1 MSTNLIYIA
10 GGNVSVLE
18 SQVLEL
24 LKYHYNNGLCVS
36 LLMGYSNAHEKEA
49 IQKKLAN
56 YPFLNVIWFKSYP
69 VYALFESISANN
81 IFKAIKQVNNWEN
94 AILHV
99 RSEHLGYLV
108 KKIIIDKNLS
118 NKIIIDIRGIA
129 FEEIDFKI
137 SRNKGLRKLLLK
149 QQYRYYHSF
158 YKKLFDDRACSQIA
172 ITSVSKAIND
182 YIRKNYPNCKYRLC
196 IHPNIAGKLMSFS
209 ESSRKEIREKFNI
222 KENELLAIC
231 LSGGDSLWQQD
242 KKNIDTLIEKGI
254 RVISLS
260 KKSFDNDKCIN
271 LFVPFQEVPK
281 YLSAA
286 DIGIL
291 WRDKTFINYSASPSK
306 LSEFA
311 SCGLFIINNGSVNI
325 AEEYIERSGAG
336 LIIEDM
342 SSLNNSQIDKI
353 KNQNRTRN
361 SESGL
366 KMFGVDA
373 IGNSYIRL
381 YETI

>member
-24 LKYHYNNGLCVS
+24 LKYHYNNGLCVA

-49 IQKKLAN
+49 IEKKLAN
-56 YPFLNVIWFKSYP
+56 YPFLKVIWFKSYP
-69 VYALFESISANN
+69 VYALFESICAKS
-81 IFKAIKQVNNWEN
+81 IFNAIKQVDNWEN
-94 AILHV
+94 AVLHI

-108 KKIIIDKNLS
+108 KKIIINNNLN

-129 FEEIDFKI
+129 YEEIGFKI
-137 SRNKGLRKLLLK
+137 SKSKGLRKLLLK
-149 QQYRYYHSF
+149 EQYNYYHSF
-158 YKKLFDDRACSQIA
+158 YKKLFDDKKCSQIA
-172 ITSVSKAIND
+172 ITSVSKPIND
-182 YIRKNYPNCKYRLC
+182 YIKENYPNCNYSFC
-196 IHPNIAGKLMSFS
+196 TNPNIAGELMNFS
-209 ESSRKEIREKFNI
+209 ESSRKEIRDKFQI
-222 KENELLAIC
+222 KDNELLAIC

-260 KKSFDNDKCIN
+260 KKPFDNDECIN

-311 SCGLFIINNGSVNI
+311 SCGLFIINNSSVNI
-325 AEEYIERSGAG
+325 AEEYILESGAG

-353 KNQNRTRN
+353 KNQNRRRN

-366 KMFGVDA
+366 KMFGVEA

-381 YETI
+381 YQTK